1 MKNAILTIGTE
12 LVIDQ
17 NIDTNSAWIGSQ
29 LYDIGVD
36 LVKSVS
42 IADENQTII
51 DTIAELSP
59 TVDYIF
65 ITGGLGPTKDDIIK
79 TSIASFLG
87 VDQYFD
93 ESQYQRIGEFFTRI
107 NRPLSPLH
115 RDQCYFPK
123 GVEFLENALG
133 TAPGML
139 FRTPHANII
148 SMPGVP
154 YEMKSIFTTGV
165 LPLLKTEYQG
175 PTFERTTI
183 HTAGVPESTI
193 ADRIQPVVDT
203 MPPNMNIAYLPTLG
217 TVKVRVGASGAN
229 AKSLV
234 KTYVDRLTEV
244 LQPDVYGYDGIE
256 LQEAIQH
263 LMIEK
268 GLTLATGES

>member
-1 MKNAILTIGTE
+1 
-12 LVIDQ
+12 
-17 NIDTNSAWIGSQ
+17 
-29 LYDIGVD
+29 
-36 LVKSVS
+36 
-42 IADENQTII
+42 
-51 DTIAELSP
+51 
-59 TVDYIF
+59 
-65 ITGGLGPTKDDIIK
+65 
-79 TSIASFLG
+79 
-87 VDQYFD
+87 
-93 ESQYQRIGEFFTRI
+93 
-107 NRPLSPLH
+107 
-115 RDQCYFPK
+115 
-123 GVEFLENALG
+123 
-133 TAPGML
+133 
-139 FRTPHANII
+139 
-148 SMPGVP
+148 
-154 YEMKSIFTTGV
+154 V

-268 GLTLATGES
+268 GLTLATAESCTGGYLSHLLTSIPGSSAYYQGSIIAYANAVKTNLLNVPNEILKEYGAVSEKTARAMALGCIERLGVDIAIAITGVAGPDGGTEDKPVGMVWIAVGTKEKMKSHVFQLQKNRLLNIKFATTLSLIMLRKLLVNV